1 MEKRQYKR
9 FKTRQIVKVC
19 GTLGVVSD
27 ISDSGI
33 QLSTAY
39 SPKNRT
45 LDIAIDANGGMLSLT
60 GIIQWVKWKKRMQS
74 LNEMGVKIIDAPREY
89 LNFVKKSIPVKK
101 LVPES
106 SKK

>member
-19 GTLGVVSD
+19 GKLGVVSD
-27 ISDSGI
+27 VSNSGI

-45 LDIAIDANGGMLSLT
+45 LDISIDANGGMINLS
-60 GIIQWVKWKKRMQS
+60 GIIQWVKWRKQLQS
-74 LNEMGVKIIDAPREY
+74 LNEMGVMIKDAPLEY
-89 LNFVKKSIPVKK
+89 LDFVKKSTH
-101 LVPES
+101 S
-106 SKK
+106 